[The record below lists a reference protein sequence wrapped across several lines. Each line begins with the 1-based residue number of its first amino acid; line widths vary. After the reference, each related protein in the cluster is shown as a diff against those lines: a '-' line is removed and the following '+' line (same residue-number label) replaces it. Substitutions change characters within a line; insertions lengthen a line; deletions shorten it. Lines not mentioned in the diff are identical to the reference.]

1 MLLKYPILQSGFL
14 ALNEAGLV
22 KQIPKQPSFAETIL
36 FLETNHEYDNLFYSE
51 DVSDLFIRWQS
62 QFKII
67 NDFEG
72 FRVHVLEQAMKRFGP
87 SILDWMTF
95 QANKPGFSNTHK
107 QFLIKMSQ
115 WMTPDLEAPMNSAEA
130 IRWIGILGP
139 DQGNNIDFDVS
150 ALPAVS
156 VMHDT
161 KEAVANWVAKDGGY
175 ESLLGYLYVIF
186 GKRVG
191 HTQKPTM
198 GQ

>member
-14 ALNEAGLV
+14 ALSEAGLV

-36 FLETNHEYDNLFYSE
+36 FLETNHEYDNLFYSQ
-51 DVSDLFIRWQS
+51 DVSDLFVRWQS

-72 FRVHVLEQAMKRFGP
+72 FRVHVLEQAMARFGP
-87 SILDWMTF
+87 SILDWMMF

-107 QFLIKMSQ
+107 QFLVKMSA
-115 WMTPDLEAPMNSAEA
+115 WMTPDFNAPADGAEVV
-130 IRWIGILGP
+130 RWVGILGP
-139 DQGNNIDFDVS
+139 EQGNNIEFDVS
-150 ALPAVS
+150 TLASVS

-161 KEAVANWVAKDGGY
+161 VQAIANWVAKEGGY
-175 ESLLGYLYVIF
+175 ESLMNYMYVIF